1 MDHPEAGPSRR
12 TPVPLQHNS
21 SDELQI
27 IEPTTTNLRPRRIPR
42 KPAERSSTIK
52 AVNPKARATAR
63 KISGSDKGKGKAKA
77 TGEIETILVEEST
90 DEDEPVFVGIASKL
104 AKKYTFKSVSSGSST
119 SSSNSLPIP
128 TPLDTGQ
135 DDKPKPAPLILHPPP
150 SPPGKA
156 PAIPA
161 WLGKSSVLLQI
172 PYCVVCKIRWKKENG
187 AARWV
192 S

>member
-21 SDELQI
+21 FDELQI
-27 IEPTTTNLRPRRIPR
+27 IEPTTTSLRPRRIPR
-42 KPAERSSTIK
+42 RPAERSSTIK
-52 AVNPKARATAR
+52 AVKPKARATAR
-63 KISGSDKGKGKAKA
+63 KTSGSDKGKGKAKA

-135 DDKPKPAPLILHPPP
+135 DDEPKPAPLILHPPP
-150 SPPGKA
+150 YPPEKA

>member
-1 MDHPEAGPSRR
+1 
-12 TPVPLQHNS
+12 
-21 SDELQI
+21 
-27 IEPTTTNLRPRRIPR
+27 
-42 KPAERSSTIK
+42 
-52 AVNPKARATAR
+52 
-63 KISGSDKGKGKAKA
+63 
-77 TGEIETILVEEST
+77 
-90 DEDEPVFVGIASKL
+90 VFVGIASKL